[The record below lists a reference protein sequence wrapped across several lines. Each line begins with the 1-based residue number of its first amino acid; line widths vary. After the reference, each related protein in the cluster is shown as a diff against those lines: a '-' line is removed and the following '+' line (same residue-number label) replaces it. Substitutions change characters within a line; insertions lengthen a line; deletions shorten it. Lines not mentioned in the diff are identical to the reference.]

1 MDFSLT
7 AEQEALRQEICSFL
21 EHELPPEPL
30 EPQIVPEEE
39 TDAHFEFAVDFNK
52 KLAER
57 GWYTAWWP
65 KEHGGLE
72 FDPIEMRI
80 LDSELAYHG
89 VGVLNA
95 VGMQVA
101 SLLFAHG
108 NEEQKQRFLPGI
120 ASCDVIW
127 GEGYSEPDAGADLA
141 SLKTLALRDGDDYVV
156 DGSKIWTGAGHRAD
170 WMFVFSRTN
179 PDVPR
184 HQGISF
190 VLVDMQSPGVSVRPI
205 ENMAGIVN
213 FAQEYFEGVR
223 VPAENLVGE
232 ENTGWRQR
240 PSVGTGGYGLT
251 DNPSKMRRHL
261 ERLVEHYH
269 NGAQEG
275 EPHDRRALRRQKIG
289 KLATEIE
296 LANIFSWR
304 NASLRTRGEMTIAA
318 GESAGIFNGEL
329 NQRFAGTAVEILG
342 LYGPLLPENDR
353 WVQLRGWFGRAYM
366 FTVASTIYGGTKD
379 VHRNVLA
386 HRGLGLPR
394 E

>member
-21 EHELPPEPL
+21 ERELPPDPL

-39 TDAHFEFAVDFNK
+39 TDVHFEFAVEFGK
-52 KLAER
+52 KLAKQ

-65 KEHGGLE
+65 QEYGGLG
-72 FDPIEMRI
+72 FDPVQMRI
-80 LDSELAYHG
+80 LDGELAYHG

-95 VGMQVA
+95 VGMQIA
-101 SLLFAHG
+101 SLLLAYG

-141 SLKTLALRDGDDYVV
+141 SLRTVALRDGDDYVV
-156 DGSKIWTGAGHRAD
+156 DGSKIWTGAGHRAH

-179 PDVPR
+179 PEVPR
-184 HQGISF
+184 HQGLSF
-190 VLVDMQSPGVSVRPI
+190 VLVDMQTPGVTVRPI

-240 PSVGTGGYGLT
+240 PAVGTGGFLLT

-261 ERLVEHYH
+261 ERLVEYLME
-269 NGAQEG
+269 APAAE
-275 EPHDRRALRRQKIG
+275 ERPAAAPLVRQKIG

-296 LANIFSWR
+296 VANILAWR
-304 NASLRTRGEMTIAA
+304 NASLRKRGEMTIVA
-318 GESAGIFNGEL
+318 GESAGIYYGEL
-329 NQRFAGTAVEILG
+329 NQRFARTAVEILG
-342 LYGPLLPENDR
+342 LYGPLLPANER
-353 WVQLRGWFGRAYM
+353 WVKLQGWFGHAYM